1 MSGSP
6 LVGWDDVAA
15 VAPDGL
21 AVLDDAGRFLR
32 LNPAA
37 VVLCGAGDE
46 AELLGAPSPF
56 ALVEGAAASQ
66 VGLLE
71 EQPDEQVAHWVP
83 AAGTRREFA
92 YRARRL
98 PADPKFTVVSFRDV
112 TAAWHRQ
119 RRIAAIA
126 RTSIAPASKGSL
138 GSTLDAV
145 ARQIVRTDGLAGVQI
160 LILDGTGRELRLMG
174 SAGLRHWDAFL
185 DRLLECRD
193 RGARLCMLDTLKE
206 RKPIVV
212 PHRWAQI
219 RTDPAWE
226 PLHGYLGELNWDSFV
241 SVPLMARGRA
251 EGVLNAYFAPGQ
263 EIGSRTLEFLA
274 AMAEQAA
281 LAVDY
286 ATLLQREREGARR
299 NERQRLARDL
309 HDSIVQQVFSIGMQ
323 ANAVGVLG
331 ARGGPVPAQTVR
343 KFADEVGALSQ
354 TVLADLRAMVHE
366 LRPSSSTRLGLE
378 DAVSALVKSTAN
390 RTGIVIRLLCE
401 EEEELEAVE
410 PELAEDM
417 YRIVAEAIHNVVK
430 HAEATT
436 VAIRLGVRDHTL
448 TARVHDDG
456 RGLPEGGGPGAVP
469 EAVRPEDV
477 PEADRPEGVPEGGG
491 AAGAA
496 WDHGYGLTTMRE
508 RAERWGGT
516 MRIRSGAKNGTTVSV
531 VIPLPVRVPESAP
544 VDSDGS
550 RSDPGAV
557 PLHETPNPARSG
569 S

>member
-1 MSGSP
+1 MSASP
-6 LVGWDDVAA
+6 VGWDEVAA

-21 AVLDDAGRFLR
+21 AVLDCVGRFVR
-32 LNPAA
+32 LNPAGVA
-37 VVLCGAGDE
+37 MCGAPEE
-46 AELLGAPSPF
+46 ADLLGRTSPF
-56 ALVEGAAASQ
+56 ALAEGATGACRA
-66 VGLLE
+66 GLLE
-71 EQPDEQVAHWVP
+71 EQSDERVAHWMP
-83 AAGTRREFA
+83 ASGTRREFA
-92 YRARRL
+92 YRARGL
-98 PADPKFTVVSFRDV
+98 PGDPKFTVVSFRDV
-112 TAAWHRQ
+112 TDEWHRQ

-126 RTSIAPASKGSL
+126 QSSIALASEGSL

-145 ARQIVRTDGLAGVQI
+145 ARQIVQTDGLAGVQI
-160 LILDGTGRELRLMG
+160 LILDSTGRELRLMG

-193 RGARLCMLDTLKE
+193 RGARLRMLDTLRE

-219 RTDPAWE
+219 REDPAWE
-226 PLHGYLGELNWDSFV
+226 PLHAYLGELNWDSFV
-241 SVPLMARGRA
+241 SVPLMARGRP

-263 EIGSRTLEFLA
+263 EIGGRTLEFLA

-331 ARGGPVPAQTVR
+331 ARDGPVPAEAVR
-343 KFADEVGALSQ
+343 QFAEEVRALSQ

-366 LRPSSSTRLGLE
+366 LRPASSTRLGLE
-378 DAVSALVKSTAN
+378 EAVSALVKSTEN
-390 RTGIVIRLLCE
+390 RTGLSFRLLFGA
-401 EEEELEAVE
+401 ELNAVE
-410 PELAEDM
+410 PDLAEDM

-436 VAIRLGVRDHTL
+436 VTIRLGVRDHTL
-448 TARVHDDG
+448 TAGVRDDG
-456 RGLPEGGGPGAVP
+456 RGLAASGGRGGSGQGEGDGRTTGAH
-469 EAVRPEDV
+469 
-477 PEADRPEGVPEGGG
+477 
-491 AAGAA
+491 

-508 RAERWGGT
+508 RAERWGGA
-516 MRIRSGAKNGTTVSV
+516 MRIRSGKSGTAVRV
-531 VIPLPVRVPESAP
+531 VIPLPVRVPEP
-544 VDSDGS
+544 PDTEPDGS
-550 RSDPGAV
+550 RSTPRAV
-557 PLHETPNPARSG
+557 PFPETPDPAPSG

>member
-1 MSGSP
+1 MSGTP

-21 AVLDDAGRFLR
+21 AVLDRAGRFVR

-37 VVLCGAGDE
+37 VALFGAGEE
-46 AELLGAPSPF
+46 ADLLGVPSPF
-56 ALVEGAAASQ
+56 APADRCARDTAGPPADHAVHS
-66 VGLLE
+66 
-71 EQPDEQVAHWVP
+71 DEQVAPWTP
-83 AAGTRREFA
+83 ASGPGREFA
-92 YRARRL
+92 YRARGLR
-98 PADPKFTVVSFRDV
+98 ADPAFTVVSFRDV
-112 TAAWHRQ
+112 TEERHRH
-119 RRIAAIA
+119 RRIAAMA
-126 RTSIAPASKGSL
+126 QTSIALASEGSL

-145 ARQIVRTDGLAGVQI
+145 ARQIVQADGLAGAQI
-160 LILDGTGRELRLMG
+160 LTLDSTGRELRLMG
-174 SAGLRHWDAFL
+174 SAGLRHWDVFL

-206 RKPIVV
+206 RRPVVV

-219 RTDPAWE
+219 REDPAWE
-226 PLHGYLGELNWDSFV
+226 PLHDYLGELNWDSFV

-263 EIGSRTLEFLA
+263 EIGGRTLEFLA

-299 NERQRLARDL
+299 GERQRLARDL

-331 ARGGPVPAQTVR
+331 ARGEAVRAETVR
-343 KFADEVGALSQ
+343 AFAGEIGTLSR

-366 LRPSSSTRLGLE
+366 LRPSSSSRLGLE
-378 DAVSALVKSTAN
+378 DAVSALVKSTEN
-390 RTGIVIRLLCE
+390 RTGLTIRLLCGRD
-401 EEEELEAVE
+401 LDAVE
-410 PELAEDM
+410 AEPAEDL
-417 YRIVAEAIHNVVK
+417 YRIVAEALHNVVK

-436 VAIRLGVRDHTL
+436 VTIRLGVRDHTL
-448 TARVHDDG
+448 TASVRDDG
-456 RGLPEGGGPGAVP
+456 RGLAESGG
-469 EAVRPEDV
+469 R
-477 PEADRPEGVPEGGG
+477 G
-491 AAGAA
+491 AAPQGAGDRTAGGRA

-516 MRIRSGAKNGTTVSV
+516 MRIRSGAKSGTIVRV
-531 VIPLPVRVPESAP
+531 VVPLPVRVPESP
-544 VDSDGS
+544 P
-550 RSDPGAV
+550 SDPDGPRTAQRAV
-557 PLHETPNPARSG
+557 PLSRTRNPAPSG

>member
-1 MSGSP
+1 MTMMRRSVMSGSPSP

-21 AVLDDAGRFLR
+21 AVLDCAGRFVR

-37 VVLCGAGDE
+37 VALCGAGEE
-46 AELLGAPSPF
+46 ADLLGTPAPFVP
-56 ALVEGAAASQ
+56 VEGATTCR

-71 EQPDEQVAHWVP
+71 YQSDEQVAHWVP
-83 AAGTRREFA
+83 ASGTRREFA
-92 YRARRL
+92 YRARGL

-112 TAAWHRQ
+112 TDEWHRQ

-126 RTSIAPASKGSL
+126 QTSIALASEGSL

-145 ARQIVRTDGLAGVQI
+145 AQQIVQADGLAGAQI

-193 RGARLCMLDTLKE
+193 RGARLCMLDAVKD
-206 RKPIVV
+206 RRPIVV

-219 RTDPAWE
+219 AADPAWE
-226 PLHGYLGELNWDSFV
+226 PLHAYLGELNWDSFV
-241 SVPLMARGRA
+241 SVPLMARGRP

-263 EIGSRTLEFLA
+263 EIGGRTLEFLA

-286 ATLLQREREGARR
+286 AALLQREREGARR
-299 NERQRLARDL
+299 NERRRLARDL

-323 ANAVGVLG
+323 ANAAGVLG
-331 ARGGPVPAQTVR
+331 ARGGPVPAETVR
-343 KFADEVGALSQ
+343 SFAHEVGALSQ

-366 LRPSSSTRLGLE
+366 LRPSSSSRLGLE
-378 DAVSALVKSTAN
+378 DTVSALVASTEN
-390 RTGIVIRLLCE
+390 RTGLSIRLLCG
-401 EEEELEAVE
+401 EELAAIE
-410 PELAEDM
+410 PDLAEDM

-430 HAEATT
+430 HAEAGT
-436 VAIRLGVRDHTL
+436 VTIRLGVRDHTL
-448 TARVHDDG
+448 TASVRDDG
-456 RGLPEGGGPGAVP
+456 RGLPEPGGQ
-469 EAVRPEDV
+469 
-477 PEADRPEGVPEGGG
+477 G
-491 AAGAA
+491 AAPEREGDRTAGTA

-516 MRIRSGAKNGTTVSV
+516 MRIGSRANSGTTVRI
-531 VIPLPVRVPESAP
+531 VIPLPVRVPEPPPAA
-544 VDSDGS
+544 SDGS
-550 RSDPGAV
+550 RKDPLAV
-557 PLHETPNPARSG
+557 PVREAPNPAPSG
-569 S
+569 C

>member
-21 AVLDDAGRFLR
+21 AVLDDAGRFVH

-37 VVLCGAGDE
+37 VVLCGAGEE

-56 ALVEGAAASQ
+56 ALVEGAAAGQ

-71 EQPDEQVAHWVP
+71 EQRDEQRDEHPDEQVAHWVP

-98 PADPKFTVVSFRDV
+98 PADPRFTVVSFRDV
-112 TAAWHRQ
+112 TDAWHRQ

-126 RTSIAPASKGSL
+126 QTSIALASEGSL

-145 ARQIVRTDGLAGVQI
+145 ARQIVQTDGLAGVQI
-160 LILDGTGRELRLMG
+160 LILDDTGRELRLMG
-174 SAGLRHWDAFL
+174 AAGLRHWDAFL

-212 PHRWAQI
+212 PHRWEQI
-219 RTDPAWE
+219 RTDPAWA

-331 ARGGPVPAQTVR
+331 ARGGPVPPQTVR
-343 KFADEVGALSQ
+343 KFADEIGALSQ

-366 LRPSSSTRLGLE
+366 LRPSSSTRLGLQ
-378 DAVSALVKSTAN
+378 DAVGALVKSTAN

-401 EEEELEAVE
+401 EEEELDAVE
-410 PELAEDM
+410 AELAEDM

-430 HAEATT
+430 HAEATVVT
-436 VAIRLGVRDHTL
+436 IRLGVRDHTL
-448 TARVHDDG
+448 TARVRDDG
-456 RGLPEGGGPGAVP
+456 LGLPEGGGT
-469 EAVRPEDV
+469 
-477 PEADRPEGVPEGGG
+477 
-491 AAGAA
+491 AGAA

-508 RAERWGGT
+508 RAETWGGT
-516 MRIRSGAKNGTTVSV
+516 MRIGSGAKNGTTVSV

-544 VDSDGS
+544 VESDGS
-550 RSDPGAV
+550 RSDPGTV

>member
-1 MSGSP
+1 MSASP
-6 LVGWDDVAA
+6 LVGWDEVAA

-21 AVLDDAGRFLR
+21 AVVDCGGRFVR
-32 LNPAA
+32 VNRAGAA
-37 VVLCGAGDE
+37 MCGAREE
-46 AELLGAPSPF
+46 ADLLGTTSPF
-56 ALVEGAAASQ
+56 TLGEGASGECRA
-66 VGLLE
+66 GLLE
-71 EQPDEQVAHWVP
+71 ERSDESIVHWEP
-83 AAGTRREFA
+83 ASGTRREFA
-92 YRARRL
+92 YRARGL
-98 PADPKFTVVSFRDV
+98 PDNPKLMVVSFRDV

-126 RTSIAPASKGSL
+126 QTSIALASEGSL
-138 GSTLDAV
+138 GSILDSV
-145 ARQIVRTDGLAGVQI
+145 ARQIVQTDGLAGVQI
-160 LILDGTGRELRLMG
+160 LILDSTGRELRLMG

-219 RTDPAWE
+219 REDPTWE
-226 PLHGYLGELNWDSFV
+226 PLHAYLGELNWDSFV
-241 SVPLMARGRA
+241 SVPLMARGRP

-263 EIGSRTLEFLA
+263 EIGGRTLEFLA

-323 ANAVGVLG
+323 ANAAAVLG
-331 ARGGPVPAQTVR
+331 ARGGPVPAEAVQQ
-343 KFADEVGALSQ
+343 FADEIGALSR

-378 DAVSALVKSTAN
+378 DAVSALVKSTEN
-390 RTGIVIRLLCE
+390 RTGLSIRLLCGAD
-401 EEEELEAVE
+401 LDAVE
-410 PELAEDM
+410 RDLAEDV
-417 YRIVAEAIHNVVK
+417 YRIVAEAIHNAVK
-430 HAEATT
+430 HAEATSVT
-436 VAIRLGVRDHTL
+436 IRLGVRDHAL
-448 TARVHDDG
+448 TASIRDDG
-456 RGLPEGGGPGAVP
+456 RGLAASGGRGAVP
-469 EAVRPEDV
+469 EGKGSRTT
-477 PEADRPEGVPEGGG
+477 GSTGGQ
-491 AAGAA
+491 
-496 WDHGYGLTTMRE
+496 GYGLTTMRE

-516 MRIRSGAKNGTTVSV
+516 MRIRSGKSGTAVRV
-531 VIPLPVRVPESAP
+531 VIPLPVRVTESPPADPESRSAP
-544 VDSDGS
+544 T
-550 RSDPGAV
+550 AV
-557 PLHETPNPARSG
+557 PLREPADPVRSG

>member
-21 AVLDDAGRFLR
+21 AVLDDAGRFVR

-37 VVLCGAGDE
+37 VVLCGAGEE
-46 AELLGAPSPF
+46 AELLGSPSPF
-56 ALVEGAAASQ
+56 ALLEGAAAGQ
-66 VGLLE
+66 VGPLE
-71 EQPDEQVAHWVP
+71 EQPDEQPDEQVAHWVP

-112 TAAWHRQ
+112 TDAWHRQ

-126 RTSIAPASKGSL
+126 QTSIALASEGSL

-145 ARQIVRTDGLAGVQI
+145 ARQIVQTDGLAGVQI
-160 LILDGTGRELRLMG
+160 LILDDTGRELRLMG
-174 SAGLRHWDAFL
+174 AAGLRHWDAFL

-206 RKPIVV
+206 RRPIVV
-212 PHRWAQI
+212 PHRWEQI
-219 RTDPAWE
+219 RTDPAWA

-343 KFADEVGALSQ
+343 KFADEIGALSQ

-390 RTGIVIRLLCE
+390 RTGIVIRLFCE
-401 EEEELEAVE
+401 AEEELEAVE

-430 HAEATT
+430 HAEATAVT
-436 VAIRLGVRDHTL
+436 IRLGVRDHTL
-448 TARVHDDG
+448 TARVRDDG
-456 RGLPEGGGPGAVP
+456 RGLPESGGT
-469 EAVRPEDV
+469 
-477 PEADRPEGVPEGGG
+477 
-491 AAGAA
+491 AGAA

-550 RSDPGAV
+550 RSDPGTV
-557 PLHETPNPARSG
+557 PLQETPNPARSG